1 MSTFVK
7 TKIKA
12 AREALAKKDYA
23 VARDASMKAL
33 EYEPEN
39 YNAYVPSFAHIHTTN
54 PYAIQGMCSWDLP
67 SSI

>member
-23 VARDASMKAL
+23 TARDASTKAL

-39 YNAYVPSFAHIHTTN
+39 YNAYAPLQH
-54 PYAIQGMCSWDLP
+54 G
-67 SSI
+67 